1 MLQSA
6 EIGAMPRGATG
17 TCPVARPR
25 FLRATLLGCVLL
37 VALLALT
44 PYNDYF
50 IRGSYMANHHVPV
63 AASFVLLMI
72 CLVVNPWLRRLRP
85 GRELARSELAL
96 TWGMMAV
103 SSGLASAGLMRF
115 LVPTL
120 PALRYFASPENDW
133 EEVLHPL
140 IPAWLVPTS
149 PRAIAWFYDG
159 SPPGYGVPWGD
170 WLLPIL
176 AWSVVAI
183 LLWIVM
189 LCLAAIFR
197 AQWVENERMTFIH
210 VQLPMALI
218 ESPPAGHAVNR
229 FLSNRL
235 MWLGFL
241 VPVVLYGLQGLS
253 THLPAVPRLSI
264 VYPDFYNRPLVFRGH
279 PWDAAGSVLFA
290 FLPSSVGFGFLLTT
304 EVSLSAWFCF
314 VLSKLEAI
322 TLSAF
327 GLQLKTVASGYGSK
341 QFAAYQD
348 MGAYLALIAVSV
360 YVARGHLRSFWSWAL
375 TGARDGG
382 EALPPR
388 VAVCGGLAA
397 FGLLLALAGL
407 AGLSLPAA
415 GAFLLAYFVV
425 CTAVSWLTSNTGV
438 LQLPVAFRPEDYL
451 YSMVGTRALRPRDLA
466 MLAIPS
472 RAFTFYYNELQMPH
486 YLNNYKLA
494 GETGVPLR
502 TMTRSM
508 ALAVSLGLV
517 VAWVAQLGLVYAKG
531 ANSLQ
536 NMSYIAWPRT
546 PFEVAA
552 ASIRQP
558 SGPDPAS
565 YLFMTVG
572 AAKFLGFMALRS
584 RYSWWMLHPAGLV
597 MGSTMQEMWFSLF
610 LAWLCKTLVLR
621 YGGARGYQAARNL
634 FLGLAAGEATIACV
648 WIAVGFVTGT
658 GVRML
663 P

>member
-1 MLQSA
+1 MSA
-6 EIGAMPRGATG
+6 CVTSGSPGASPT
-17 TCPVARPR
+17 

-50 IRGSYMANHHVPV
+50 VRGSYMANHHVPV
-63 AASFVLLMI
+63 AASFVLLLL
-72 CLVVNPWLRRLRP
+72 CLAANPLLRRLRP
-85 GRELARSELAL
+85 GTELRRHELAL
-96 TWGMMAV
+96 TWAMMAV

-120 PALRYFASPENDW
+120 PALRYFASPENGWD
-133 EEVLHPL
+133 EVLQPL

-159 SPPGYGVPWGD
+159 APPGFGVPWGD
-170 WLLPIL
+170 WLAPIL
-176 AWSVVAI
+176 AWSIVAL
-183 LLWIVM
+183 LLWSVM
-189 LCLAAIFR
+189 LCLAAVFR
-197 AQWVENERMTFIH
+197 AQWVEHERMTFIH

-218 ESPPAGHAVNR
+218 ETPRPGHTVNP

-241 VPVVLYGLQGLS
+241 VPVALYGLQGLS
-253 THLPAVPRLSI
+253 THFPAVPRLSL

-279 PWDAAGSVLFA
+279 PWDAAGTVLFA
-290 FLPSSVGFGFLLTT
+290 FLPSSLGFGFLLTT
-304 EVSLSAWFCF
+304 EVSLSAWLCF

-341 QFAAYQD
+341 QFSAYQD
-348 MGAYLALIAVSV
+348 MGAYLALIAIAA
-360 YVARGHLRSFWSWAL
+360 YVARGHLRSLWARAVAGTR
-375 TGARDGG
+375 TGSEG
-382 EALPPR
+382 LPPR
-388 VAVCGGLAA
+388 TAIVGGLAA
-397 FGLLLALAGL
+397 FGLLLVLAGL
-407 AGLSLPAA
+407 AGLSLPVA
-415 GAFLLAYFVV
+415 GAFLLAYFIV
-425 CTAVSWLTSNTGV
+425 CTAVSWLTANTGV

-451 YSMVGTRALRPRDLA
+451 YSMVGTRSLRPRDLA

-494 GETGVPLR
+494 RETGVPLT
-502 TMTRSM
+502 TMTGRM
-508 ALAVSLGLV
+508 ALAVGLGLV

-552 ASIRQP
+552 ACIRQP

-565 YLFMTVG
+565 YLFMSVG

-584 RYSWWMLHPAGLV
+584 RYTWWPLHPAGLV

-648 WIAVGFVTGT
+648 WIAVGFATGT

>member
-1 MLQSA
+1 MRA
-6 EIGAMPRGATG
+6 ELSGA
-17 TCPVARPR
+17 PVRARPN
-25 FLRATLLGCVLL
+25 FVRAGLLGCLL
-37 VALLALT
+37 LAALLALT

-50 IRGSYMANHHVPV
+50 VRGSYMANHHVPV
-63 AASFVLLMI
+63 AAGFVLLLL
-72 CLVVNPWLRRLRP
+72 CLAVNPGLRWLTRGQELTR
-85 GRELARSELAL
+85 RELALI
-96 TWGMMAV
+96 WGMMAV

-133 EEVLHPL
+133 ERTLQPL
-140 IPAWLVPTS
+140 IPQWLVPTS
-149 PRAIAWFYDG
+149 SQAIAWFYDG
-159 SPPGYGVPWGD
+159 SPPGFGVPWSD

-176 AWSVVAI
+176 AWSVVAL
-183 LLWIVM
+183 LLWTVM
-189 LCLAAIFR
+189 LCLATVFR
-197 AQWVENERMTFIH
+197 AQWVEHERMTFIH

-218 ESPPAGHAVNR
+218 ESPQPGRQLNQ
-229 FLSNRL
+229 FLGNRL

-241 VPVVLYGLQGLS
+241 VPVALYGLQGLS
-253 THLPAVPRLSI
+253 QHLPAVPRLSM
-264 VYPDFYNRPLVFRGH
+264 VYPDFYNKPLVLRGH
-279 PWDAAGSVLFA
+279 PWDAAGSVFFA

-304 EVSLSAWFCF
+304 EVSLSAWVCF
-314 VLSKLEAI
+314 VLNKLEAI
-322 TLSAF
+322 SLSAF

-341 QFAAYQD
+341 QFSAYQD
-348 MGAYLALIAVSV
+348 MGAYLALIGVSV
-360 YVARGHLRSFWSWAL
+360 YVARGHLRRLWGRAIA
-375 TGARDGG
+375 GARDEA
-382 EALPPR
+382 EALSPR
-388 VAVCGGLAA
+388 QTVFGGLGA
-397 FGLLLALAGL
+397 FVLLVLLASF
-407 AGLSLPAA
+407 AGLSVTVTV
-415 GAFLLAYFVV
+415 AFLGAYFIV

-494 GETGVPLR
+494 GETQVRLP
-502 TMTRSM
+502 TMTHAM
-508 ALAVSLGLV
+508 MVAVVLGLV
-517 VAWVAQLGLVYAKG
+517 VAWVAQLVLVYGKG

-552 ASIRQP
+552 ACIRQP

-565 YLFMTVG
+565 YLFMAIG
-572 AAKFLGFMALRS
+572 ATKFLGFMALRS
-584 RYSWWMLHPAGLV
+584 RCSWWMLHPAGLV
-597 MGSTMQEMWFSLF
+597 MGSNMQEMWFSLF
-610 LAWLCKTLVLR
+610 LAWLCKTAILR
-621 YGGARGYQAARNL
+621 YGGAKGYQTARNL
-634 FLGLAAGEATIACV
+634 FLGLAAGEAAIACV

-658 GVRML
+658 GVRLL

>member
-1 MLQSA
+1 MSP
-6 EIGAMPRGATG
+6 GPTSPG
-17 TCPVARPR
+17 PVTEPR
-25 FLRATLLGCVLL
+25 FRRAVLLGCLLL
-37 VALLALT
+37 VGLLALT

-63 AASFVLLMI
+63 AASFVLLTI
-72 CLVVNPWLRRLRP
+72 CLVINPWLRRLCG
-85 GRELARSELAL
+85 GRALARRELAL
-96 TWGMMAV
+96 TWAMMAV

-133 EEVLHPL
+133 ERLLQPL
-140 IPAWLVPTS
+140 IPPWLIPTS

-170 WLLPIL
+170 WLLPL
-176 AWSVVAI
+176 VVWSVVAI
-183 LLWIVM
+183 LLWTVM
-189 LCLAAIFR
+189 LSLAVVFR
-197 AQWVENERMTFIH
+197 AQWVEHERMTFIH

-218 ESPPAGHAVNR
+218 ADPKPGHVLNR
-229 FLSNRL
+229 FLSDRL

-253 THLPAVPRLSI
+253 THLPTVPRLSM
-264 VYPDFYNRPLVFRGH
+264 VYPDFYQRPLVLKGH
-279 PWDAAGSVLFA
+279 PWDAAGTVFFA
-290 FLPSSVGFGFLLTT
+290 LLPSSVGFGFLLTT
-304 EVSLSAWFCF
+304 EVSLSAWVCF
-314 VLSKLEAI
+314 VMNKLEAI

-327 GLQLKTVASGYGSK
+327 GLQLRTVASGYGSK

-348 MGAYLALIAVSV
+348 MGAYLALIAVAV
-360 YVARGHLRSFWSWAL
+360 YVARGHLRQFWSRAL
-375 TGARDGG
+375 AGEWDGR

-388 VAVCGGLAA
+388 VAVFGALAA
-397 FGLLLALAGL
+397 CGLLLALAGL
-407 AGLSLPAA
+407 AGLSLPVT
-415 GAFLLAYFVV
+415 GAFLLAYFIV

-451 YSMVGTRALRPRDLA
+451 YSLVGTRALRPRDLA
-466 MLAIPS
+466 LLAIPS

-494 GETGVPLR
+494 GETDVPLG
-502 TMTRSM
+502 TMTGSM
-508 ALAVSLGLV
+508 ALAVGLGLV
-517 VAWVAQLGLVYAKG
+517 VAWVAQLTLVYAKG

-536 NMSYIAWPRT
+536 QMSYIAWPRT

-552 ASIRQP
+552 ACIRQP
-558 SGPDPAS
+558 SGPDPAG
-565 YLFMTVG
+565 YLFMSVG
-572 AAKFLGFMALRS
+572 AAKFLGFMVLRS

-610 LAWLCKTLVLR
+610 LAWLCKTVVLR

-634 FLGLAAGEATIACV
+634 FLGLAAGEATIACI
-648 WIAVGFVTGT
+648 WIAVGFITGT
-658 GVRML
+658 GVRLL